1 MKLKQL
7 FIQLGVILLLAV
19 LAVVV
24 VGGYTRVIYRAGK
37 EHGRLELM
45 LELEEQARERKEENE
60 ERKDKAEEAEKVRTV
75 YVTKYVE
82 RTKDE
87 FASVAKDHSGC
98 TVSDDF
104 VRMWNQDNQCILR
117 GESCP
122 EQRSN

>member
-1 MKLKQL
+1 
-7 FIQLGVILLLAV
+7 
-19 LAVVV
+19 
-24 VGGYTRVIYRAGK
+24 
-37 EHGRLELM
+37 M
-45 LELEEQARERKEENE
+45 LELEEQARERKEEKA